1 MHGYYAGIYTYTN
14 FANNALWMNSNQIN
28 YYDVW
33 IADWR
38 GYVGYQGHYEMWQY
52 TNSGYV
58 NGISGRV
65 DMSYCYK
72 NYPEIIKLKN
82 WNRYK

>member
-1 MHGYYAGIYTYTN
+1 M
-14 FANNALWMNSNQIN
+14 
-28 YYDVW
+28 

-72 NYPEIIKLKN
+72 NYPEIIHASYF
-82 WNRYK
+82 NRFK